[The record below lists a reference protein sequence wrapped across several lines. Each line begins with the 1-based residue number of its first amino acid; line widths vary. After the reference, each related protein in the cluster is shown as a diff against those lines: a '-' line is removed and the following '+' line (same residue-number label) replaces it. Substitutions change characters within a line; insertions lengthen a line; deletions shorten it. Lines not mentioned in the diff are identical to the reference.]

1 MWRRGGTSDALK
13 RARALLAAKS
23 NKTQH
28 SHNRAADAD
37 TKSRVSSSSG
47 SDVSWDVSLLNSSRE
62 GRGAAAASHSP
73 SKAGGGRFLKKPPP
87 IPHEDKRQPSSQA
100 SALKKLSQK
109 EGRIL
114 GRQREAE
121 SRTPIPGSASGP
133 PPSRRSG
140 RGTTPS
146 MTGSPQAGYSSQ
158 FSWSQSM
165 DSDEEEA
172 LDPMLSQ
179 KSLRLASPPAHLPCR
194 DGRSLSPRAEVRL
207 VPSGCRFSGPPAPSS
222 DLSGSAPEEILSLE
236 ELFPLGCDAAAESS
250 RAPSQSD
257 LDVDMKTLENVG
269 SAHFGNTSEGQM
281 QVPDERGDGDSV
293 QMVDYESDFES
304 TKRTETGHQGSSGRI
319 VYAHASMP
327 VSEHHDDE
335 VSEAVGSAATRKHYS
350 SKASTKDWDTTCPS
364 RTILSAS
371 GTPASHAGSF
381 GHESLPS
388 SSPSPGERF
397 KDVAVQTDTDVWS
410 APHVPSLALN
420 DLLRRRLAVTRR
432 LARSSRRKRD
442 DIIASLG
449 PPTYAYATLHQTMEV
464 VSPWK
469 GGPTFPFRAVPGW
482 APWAKARPPD
492 ARLRDPP
499 PGLAPEGGPRDPRP
513 GEGKSECFSS

>member
-37 TKSRVSSSSG
+37 AKSRVSSPSG
-47 SDVSWDVSLLNSSRE
+47 SEVLWDVSLLDSSRE

-87 IPHEDKRQPSSQA
+87 PIPHEDKQQPSPQA
-100 SALKKLSQK
+100 SALKKLAQK
-109 EGRIL
+109 ESRIL

-121 SRTPIPGSASGP
+121 SHTPIPGSASGP

-146 MTGSPQAGYSSQ
+146 VGAEATGSPQAGSSSR

-172 LDPMLSQ
+172 LEPMLSQ
-179 KSLRLASPPAHLPCR
+179 KRQRSASPSAHLPCR
-194 DGRSLSPRAEVRL
+194 DGPSLSTRAEVRL

-222 DLSGSAPEEILSLE
+222 DLSGSALEEILSLE
-236 ELFPLGCDAAAESS
+236 ELFPLGCDNAAESN
-250 RAPSQSD
+250 RGPSQSD
-257 LDVDMKTLENVG
+257 LDVDVKTLEDVG
-269 SAHFGNTSEGQM
+269 SAYFGNTSEEQM

-304 TKRTETGHQGSSGRI
+304 TERTETGHRGSSGR
-319 VYAHASMP
+319 VACAHASMP
-327 VSEHHDDE
+327 VSEHLPYDDE
-335 VSEAVGSAATRKHYS
+335 VSEAVGSAAACKHYS
-350 SKASTKDWDTTCPS
+350 SKASTKDWDTTCTS
-364 RTILSAS
+364 RTVLSAS
-371 GTPASHAGSF
+371 GTPASRAGSF
-381 GHESLPS
+381 GRESLPS

-397 KDVAVQTDTDVWS
+397 KDTAAQTDTDVWS
-410 APHVPSLALN
+410 AAHAPSLALN

-442 DIIASLG
+442 DVIASLG
-449 PPTYAYATLHQTMEV
+449 PPTYAYATLHQTMELIGQTKAAR
-464 VSPWK
+464 VSEAH
-469 GGPTFPFRAVPGW
+469 T
-482 APWAKARPPD
+482 
-492 ARLRDPP
+492 
-499 PGLAPEGGPRDPRP
+499 
-513 GEGKSECFSS
+513 